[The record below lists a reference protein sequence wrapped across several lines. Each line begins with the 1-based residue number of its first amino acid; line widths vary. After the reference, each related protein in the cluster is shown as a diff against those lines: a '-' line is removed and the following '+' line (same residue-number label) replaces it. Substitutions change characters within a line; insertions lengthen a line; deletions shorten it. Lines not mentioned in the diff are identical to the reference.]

1 MAAEIPPQRQSRHW
15 IREEVAKLDPYKD
28 YEQIY
33 RLTNT
38 FGLNDFINNLVYA
51 LTFPNFVVTPQGAE
65 VVWRKD
71 GGKVRGKASNRVE
84 QTENNNALWWYYGP
98 SHPKTQKAVERLNAL
113 HAYWEKQYPGN
124 FADNVDFVYTATFS
138 VVLMHRL
145 RLRLGL
151 PGISEKEKIAS
162 HLFWQGM
169 CKLFKSAGPDGKMN
183 VTLHGFPDSFDGC
196 IRYCEDFENLP
207 KEGTERG
214 YLIATCIYE
223 QFAFRYFP
231 PMLRWFGYAMPVALS
246 LPTTLATHKI
256 KPVNP
261 ILKAFIVW
269 LVGTM
274 FWILEFLPDPKVS
287 FVEVMEGRTREEKA
301 EREKGLL
308 AMDKEYAPYFAAR
321 HGNDWAGMTCPF
333 HKAMSKGIDSPSTI
347 YGAAP
352 AW

>member
-1 MAAEIPPQRQSRHW
+1 MTANILPQRQSRHW

-28 YEQIY
+28 YELIY

-51 LTFPNFVVTPQGAE
+51 LTFPNFVVTPHGAE
-65 VVWRKD
+65 VIWRKD
-71 GGKVRGKASNRVE
+71 GGKVRRKASNRVE

-98 SHPKTQKAVERLNAL
+98 SHVKTQKAVERLNAL
-113 HAYWEKQYPGN
+113 HGYWEKQYPGN
-124 FADNVDFVYTATFS
+124 FAGNLDSVYTAAFS
-138 VVLMHRL
+138 AVLMHRL

-151 PGISEKEKIAS
+151 SGISEKEQIAS
-162 HLFWQGM
+162 HLFWQEM
-169 CKLFKSAGPDGKMN
+169 CKLFKRAGPDGQIN
-183 VTLHGFPDSFDGC
+183 VDLYDYPDSFYGC
-196 IRYCEDFENLP
+196 IKYCEDFENLP
-207 KEGTERG
+207 KEGTEQG
-214 YLIATCIYE
+214 HLIAIGIYE

-261 ILKAFIVW
+261 ILKAIIVW
-269 LVGTM
+269 LVGMM
-274 FWILEFLPDPKVS
+274 FWALALLPDPKVS
-287 FVEVMEGRTREEKA
+287 FVEVMEQRTREEETA
-301 EREKGLL
+301 REKGLS
-308 AMDKEYAPYFAAR
+308 AMDKEYAPYFAKK
-321 HGNDWAGMTCPF
+321 HGNDWAGATCPF
-333 HKAMSKGIDSPSTI
+333 HQAMSKGLDAPSAR

>member
-1 MAAEIPPQRQSRHW
+1 MVTTAPPERRSRHW
-15 IREEVAKLDPYKD
+15 IQEKVAKLDPYKD
-28 YEQIY
+28 YELIY

-38 FGLNDFINNLVYA
+38 FGLSDFVNNLVYA

-71 GGKVRGKASNRVE
+71 GGKVRGKGSNRVE
-84 QTENNNALWWYYGP
+84 QTENNNMLWWYYGP
-98 SHPKTQKAVERLNAL
+98 SNVKTQKAVDRLNSL
-113 HAYWEKQYPGN
+113 HEYWEKQYPGN
-124 FADNVDFVYTATFS
+124 FSGNTDFVYTAAFS
-138 VVLMHRL
+138 AVLMHRL

-151 PGISEKEKIAS
+151 SGISEKEQIAS

-169 CKLFKSAGPDGKMN
+169 CKLFKKAGPDGKVN
-183 VTLHGFPDSFDGC
+183 VDLHDFPESFDGC
-196 IRYCEDFENLP
+196 IKYCEDFENLP
-207 KEGTERG
+207 KEGTEQG
-214 YLIATCIYE
+214 HLIAVGIYE

-246 LPTTLATHKI
+246 LPTTLATHKV

-261 ILKAFIVW
+261 VLKAFIVW

-274 FWILEFLPDPKVS
+274 FWITSFFPDPKVS
-287 FVEVMEGRTREEKA
+287 YVEEMEGRTREEKIA
-301 EREKGLL
+301 REKSLS
-308 AMDKEYAPYFAAR
+308 AMDRNFAPYFAGK
-321 HGNDWAGMTCPF
+321 HGNDWAGMTCPY
-333 HKAMSKGIDSPSTI
+333 HQAMSKGLDAPSTK